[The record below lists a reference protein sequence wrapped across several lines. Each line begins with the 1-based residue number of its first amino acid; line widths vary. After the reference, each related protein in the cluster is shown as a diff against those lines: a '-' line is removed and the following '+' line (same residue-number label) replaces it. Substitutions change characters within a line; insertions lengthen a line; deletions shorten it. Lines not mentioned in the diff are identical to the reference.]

1 MFPHTT
7 HIESISVFSR
17 QRSHTHGKGQVRIQG
32 FFECV
37 LRSGFMA
44 YSQLN
49 LSFADSTSDK
59 FIVVGLGGNAHIVG
73 EFCNLLLVPQQQSL
87 STDALV
93 HVHLQDC
100 LQALQADVYDWLIRL
115 SWQDEISAKFPVGI
129 EVNVYHR
136 TGLLSDISVIF
147 MRENT
152 NLLTIQMLS
161 DNRKNTV
168 ILNMFTEVT
177 TSSHFLMTSESVK
190 QLSDVVCVERTIR
203 LQR

>member
-1 MFPHTT
+1 
-7 HIESISVFSR
+7 
-17 QRSHTHGKGQVRIQG
+17 
-32 FFECV
+32 
-37 LRSGFMA
+37 
-44 YSQLN
+44 
-49 LSFADSTSDK
+49 
-59 FIVVGLGGNAHIVG
+59 
-73 EFCNLLLVPQQQSL
+73 
-87 STDALV
+87 
-93 HVHLQDC
+93 VHLQDC
-100 LQALQADVYDWLIRL
+100 LKALQADVYDWLIRL

-177 TSSHFLMTSESVK
+177 TLSHFLMTSESVK

-203 LQR
+203 L